1 MKTFFTVTIVS
12 AGIKRV
18 KSYSIKKLSVWVQEE
33 SWDNNNVIF
42 YI

>member
-18 KSYSIKKLSVWVQEE
+18 KANEDYFRITIIIIIIIMCIVTLFS
-33 SWDNNNVIF
+33 
-42 YI
+42 